1 MPKPDYKG
9 AEKDILALLETV
21 PEPTTPSSNNR
32 IIDVTEDSLG
42 TVYQFTENELL
53 VIKDTSKGDKDEKIK
68 FPDQMSVEQFHQLLA
83 EIPLN
88 QRREKFIPYEII
100 KERSVQ

>member
-9 AEKDILALLETV
+9 AEKDILALLETE

-42 TVYQFTENELL
+42 TVYQFTEHDLL
-53 VIKDTSKGDKDEKIK
+53 VIKDTSKGDKDEK
-68 FPDQMSVEQFHQLLA
+68 
-83 EIPLN
+83 
-88 QRREKFIPYEII
+88 
-100 KERSVQ
+100 

>member
-42 TVYQFTENELL
+42 TVYQFTENDLL
-53 VIKDTSKGDKDEKIK
+53 VIKDTSKGDKDEK
-68 FPDQMSVEQFHQLLA
+68 L
-83 EIPLN
+83 
-88 QRREKFIPYEII
+88 
-100 KERSVQ
+100 

>member
-21 PEPTTPSSNNR
+21 PEPTTPSSNKK

-53 VIKDTSKGDKDEKIK
+53 VIKETSKGDKDEK
-68 FPDQMSVEQFHQLLA
+68 L
-83 EIPLN
+83 
-88 QRREKFIPYEII
+88 
-100 KERSVQ
+100 

>member
-21 PEPTTPSSNNR
+21 PEPTTPSSNNK

-42 TVYQFTENELL
+42 TVYQFTENDLL
-53 VIKDTSKGDKDEKIK
+53 VIKDTSKGTNDEK
-68 FPDQMSVEQFHQLLA
+68 L
-83 EIPLN
+83 
-88 QRREKFIPYEII
+88 
-100 KERSVQ
+100 

>member
-32 IIDVTEDSLG
+32 IIDVTEESLG
-42 TVYQFTENELL
+42 TVYQFTENDLL
-53 VIKDTSKGDKDEKIK
+53 VIKDTSKGANDEE
-68 FPDQMSVEQFHQLLA
+68 F
-83 EIPLN
+83 
-88 QRREKFIPYEII
+88 
-100 KERSVQ
+100 

>member
-9 AEKDILALLETV
+9 AEKALLAFLETV

-32 IIDVTEDSLG
+32 IIDVTEESLG

-53 VIKDTSKGDKDEKIK
+53 VIKDTSKGANDEK
-68 FPDQMSVEQFHQLLA
+68 L
-83 EIPLN
+83 
-88 QRREKFIPYEII
+88 
-100 KERSVQ
+100 